1 MRKIKV
7 ITDSCADMDK
17 EIRDKYG
24 IDYVRMLLNW
34 GNEERFALCDW
45 DVYTVKD
52 LYDALRG
59 GVRISTNQVTAQE
72 FEEVFGKWVAEGYD
86 IVYVACS
93 TGLSGTFGVAQA
105 VAKSIMEAHPE
116 CKIACVDTLTSCAGE
131 AITAIEAVKLAEQ
144 GLGAEEIAEKATDIS
159 RKTFQYCTV
168 ADLTFLK
175 RAGRVKAAAAF
186 FGNLFGIKP
195 IIISNDHG
203 MHEAVKKVKGR
214 KAALD
219 TCVDAAIKSLAAYED
234 EFPVS
239 ERTLHVVH
247 ADCIEDAEY
256 MAKRLREETNV
267 KDIRIAILGT
277 ITGATTGP
285 ATVAI
290 FGIGEQLTEF

>member
-17 EIRDKYG
+17 AMRDEYG

-34 GNEERFALCDW
+34 GGEERYALCDW
-45 DVYTVKD
+45 DVYSVKD

-72 FEEVFGKWVAEGYD
+72 FEEVFGKYVAEGYD

-93 TGLSGTFGVAQA
+93 TGLSGTYGVAQS
-105 VAKSIMEAHPE
+105 VAQSIMEAHPE
-116 CKIACVDTLTSCAGE
+116 CKIVCVDPLTSCAGE
-131 AITAIEAVKLAEQ
+131 AITAIEAAKLAEQ
-144 GLGAEEIAEKATDIS
+144 GLSPEEIGEKATAVS

-195 IIISNDHG
+195 IIISNANG
-203 MHEAVKKVKGR
+203 IHEAVKKVKGR
-214 KAALD
+214 KAAID
-219 TCVDAAIKSLAAYED
+219 TCIDAAKKSLAAYAD
-234 EFPVS
+234 EYPIE
-239 ERTLHVVH
+239 ERTLYVVH

-267 KDIRIAILGT
+267 KEVRISILGT

-290 FGIGEQLTEF
+290 FGIGEQMTEF